1 MTEPRP
7 RVRDRDVVLVAAL
20 VIAGV
25 VIFAWLT
32 GLIPMLDNAV
42 GLAPVIIVGLIAVTV
57 VVLVRTARAALSR
70 LEFRD
75 VCPTRTVWR

>member
-1 MTEPRP
+1 MPRSMAEPRP

-32 GLIPMLDNAV
+32 GFVPMLDNAV

-57 VVLVRTARAALSR
+57 VVLFRTARPR
-70 LEFRD
+70 
-75 VCPTRTVWR
+75 

>member
-7 RVRDRDVVLVAAL
+7 GVRDRDVVLVAAL

-32 GLIPMLDNAV
+32 GLIPMLDNAI
-42 GLAPVIIVGLIAVTV
+42 GLAPMIIVGLIAVTA
-57 VVLVRTARAALSR
+57 VVLFRT
-70 LEFRD
+70 
-75 VCPTRTVWR
+75 TRPR

>member
-25 VIFAWLT
+25 VAFAWLT
-32 GLIPMLDNAV
+32 GLIPILDNAV
-42 GLAPVIIVGLIAVTV
+42 GLAPVIIVGLIAVTL
-57 VVLVRTARAALSR
+57 VVLFRTARPR
-70 LEFRD
+70 
-75 VCPTRTVWR
+75 

>member
-1 MTEPRP
+1 MAEPRP

-20 VIAGV
+20 VVAGV

-42 GLAPVIIVGLIAVTV
+42 GLAPVIIVGLIVVTV
-57 VVLVRTARAALSR
+57 VVLIRTARPR
-70 LEFRD
+70 
-75 VCPTRTVWR
+75 